1 VTRSRLLAG
10 TVAAIVAVGLSIALD
25 PWIWRHVALDGINDR
40 DWGRL
45 LRVTGSLV
53 FWLPLALAA
62 RLALHR
68 SSAEQPGRAWLLFW
82 GPAIAG
88 GVGELLKLLVRRER
102 PAFADGEYVFRAF
115 AERPWSTT
123 SLGFPSSHVMV
134 AFGGAAILSRL
145 FPGTAPVAYLL
156 AAGCAATRILARAH
170 FASDVVGAAL
180 AGWLVGALIWRRFGR
195 AAPLSR

>member
-1 VTRSRLLAG
+1 MRQSRLLVGA
-10 TVAAIVAVGLSIALD
+10 VVAVVAMGVSIALD
-25 PWIWRHVALDGINDR
+25 PWVWRHVALDGVHEH
-40 DWGRL
+40 DWGRM

-53 FWLPLALAA
+53 FWLPLALAV
-62 RLALHR
+62 RLALHHR
-68 SSAEQPGRAWLLFW
+68 RAEQAGQAWLLFW
-82 GPAIAG
+82 GPALAG

-115 AERPWSTT
+115 ADRPWSTA

-134 AFGGAAILSRL
+134 AFAGAAVLARL

-156 AAGCAATRILARAH
+156 AAGCALTRVLARAH

-180 AGWLVGALIWRRFGR
+180 AGWLVGAIVWRRFGGGVSH
-195 AAPLSR
+195 SR